1 MCEKFGSRTFFTY
14 IYSIKIR
21 DMKNL
26 IGILVTGLG
35 VASLFVI
42 AMGNFML
49 GVLMMLPLFLMA
61 QK

>member
-1 MCEKFGSRTFFTY
+1 
-14 IYSIKIR
+14 
-21 DMKNL
+21 MKNL
-26 IGILVTGLG
+26 IGILVAGLG
-35 VASLFVI
+35 VASLFAI

>member
-1 MCEKFGSRTFFTY
+1 
-14 IYSIKIR
+14 
-21 DMKNL
+21 MKNL

-49 GVLMMLPLFLMA
+49 GVLMILPLFLMA

>member
-1 MCEKFGSRTFFTY
+1 
-14 IYSIKIR
+14 
-21 DMKNL
+21 MKNL

-49 GVLMMLPLFLMA
+49 GVLMILPLFLMS

>member
-1 MCEKFGSRTFFTY
+1 
-14 IYSIKIR
+14 
-21 DMKNL
+21 MKNL
-26 IGILVTGLG
+26 IGILVAGLG

>member
-1 MCEKFGSRTFFTY
+1 
-14 IYSIKIR
+14 
-21 DMKNL
+21 MKNL

-42 AMGNFML
+42 AMGNFIL
-49 GVLMMLPLFLMA
+49 GVLMMLPLFLIA